1 MLLFIFLFRNF
12 ICLWQ
17 WHAVSYWS
25 TVLTIIEENLFSIE
39 SLCLWLESVYEE
51 NLFSIESLCLW
62 LESVYAENLF
72 SIESLCLRLES
83 EYDTLIPFLTKRN
96 AFAWLNSFFYRI
108 RKCINLLVLVYYCNV
123 FFFKYYIRHTHV
135 FDILNIS
142 LNISNATLSIF

>member
-25 TVLTIIEENLFSIE
+25 TVLTII
-39 SLCLWLESVYEE
+39 EE